1 MKTMLLILAGA
12 LALGAAEPDAAAAKQ
27 VTAAMEAMKQAMIH
41 RDGPALERLL
51 HEDMTYTHSAGQV
64 ESKADL
70 VKAVASGKANIQKL
84 EFSGTKISVYGNTAF
99 FKGHVDL
106 YHSDTNIVNMDVL
119 HVWLKGADGWK
130 LVARQATRLAK

>member
-1 MKTMLLILAGA
+1 MKSLVLA
-12 LALGAAEPDAAAAKQ
+12 LAASLALCAAEPDASAVKQ

-41 RDGPALERLL
+41 RDGPALARLL
-51 HEDMTYTHSAGQV
+51 HDDLTYTHSAGQLDT
-64 ESKADL
+64 KASI
-70 VKAVASGKANIQKL
+70 VQAVASGKANIQKL
-84 EFSGTKISVYGNTAF
+84 EFSGTKVTVYGNTAF

-119 HVWLKGADGWK
+119 HVWLKGPDGWK